1 MRMRPAAPPRST
13 RQHGMSLIEVLASLV
28 ITSVGVLSLGSLEVV
43 SKRNLREA
51 GQRLQA
57 SQLAYG
63 LLERMRANSSSAA
76 LQTYVNTANPSLG
89 GARLGDTAPTP
100 ACVSASGSTT
110 PCTPAQLA
118 AFDLWLWEQL
128 LDGAPERVGNATGAK
143 AGGVT
148 LPTACITAPAA
159 GAGQAGLYTLTI
171 AFRGD
176 RPLPDNG
183 AVACG
188 KAAVFTDGT
197 RLYGDSDQYRRTVSV
212 QAYIAPAVAK

>member
-1 MRMRPAAPPRST
+1 MPMSPGSQR
-13 RQHGMSLIEVLASLV
+13 RQRGMSLIEVLASLL

-63 LLERMRANSSSAA
+63 FLERMRANSSSAA
-76 LQTYVNTANPSLG
+76 LQTYVSTASPSLG
-89 GARLGDTAPTP
+89 GDRLGDTAPTP
-100 ACVSASGSTT
+100 ACVSASGATT

-128 LDGAPERVGNATGAK
+128 LDGTSERTVVGNAK
-143 AGGVT
+143 AGGLT
-148 LPTACITAPAA
+148 LPTACIAAPAS
-159 GAGQAGLYTLTI
+159 GAGTAGLYTLTI

-183 AVACG
+183 AVTCG
-188 KAAVFTDGT
+188 QAAVYADGS
-197 RLYGDSDQYRRTVSV
+197 RLYGLNDEYRRTVTV